1 MEWES
6 LRISILYFY
15 ERSIYSMIA
24 EQLKKYFMKN
34 KYVLEKKNL
43 E

>member
-1 MEWES
+1 MEWKS
-6 LRISILYFY
+6 LRISILYFH

-34 KYVLEKKNL
+34 KYVLEKNL